1 MNIFKFNP
9 KLEVYQSL
17 IDESIKNLHQL
28 TQDIQHKELMD
39 TVSELRS
46 RIKDPF
52 MFVVVGEVK
61 SGKSSFINALLGSFD
76 REICK
81 VAPMPMTDTI
91 QQILYGPVQQEVFIN
106 SYFKKV
112 FEPVDILKEIAI
124 VDTPGTNTI
133 VEHHQEIT
141 ERFIPS
147 ADLIVFVFESKNPY
161 RQSAWEFFDFIS
173 EEWRK
178 KVIFV
183 LQQKDL
189 MNAQDLAIN
198 MKGVAE
204 YALKKGMSDSKIFAV
219 SAKMELDKDF
229 DQSGFADLR
238 KYINENILQGKA
250 PFIKLYNNI
259 STAQNIN
266 DRIYK
271 GILDRKEQYI
281 YDLNFRN
288 DIRTTLDEQETKSKL
303 QVDVL
308 IENLLTA
315 YDRATIKTENELDSG
330 LGMFSVIKRSVI
342 SVFSKSQSVKDW
354 LSQLL
359 TGLEKDL
366 QFELQGK
373 LSGGISDIADNVQQ
387 MGKIIDLKIRNSRTI
402 LKDNHEL
409 FAEIAERR
417 ANVFRDLQDA
427 FTKFMNKAEN
437 FSSAEL
443 FPGNESLSPQIAGGA
458 GMGIVGIVLA
468 AIAKGTI
475 FDVTGGVISGLGF
488 LFAGAVAFFQK
499 RKFMNG
505 YKKEINKGRNEL
517 ESEVRNKLNDY
528 IVNIRNKIESSFNDF
543 DGLLQYEESQLKKL
557 DASHQLIKADLEKQ
571 EKELKQFDLV

>member
-9 KLEVYQSL
+9 KLDVYQSL
-17 IDESIKNLHQL
+17 IDESVKNLHTL
-28 TQDIQHKELMD
+28 TQDIQHKELME

-61 SGKSSFINALLGSFD
+61 AGKSSFINALLGAEK
-76 REICK
+76 EICK

-91 QQILYGPVQQEVFIN
+91 QQIIYGPEEQEVFIN
-106 SYFKKV
+106 PFFKRI
-112 FEPVDILKEIAI
+112 FNPSEILKEIAI

-133 VEHHQEIT
+133 VAHHQEIT

-147 ADLIVFVFESKNPY
+147 SDLIVFVFESKNPY
-161 RQSAWEFFDFIS
+161 RQSAWDFFDYIK

-189 MNAQDLAIN
+189 MNAADLAIN
-198 MKGVAE
+198 IQGVAD
-204 YALKKGMSDSKIFAV
+204 YAKKKGMTDSKIFAV
-219 SAKMELDKDF
+219 SAKMEIEKDHT
-229 DQSGFADLR
+229 QSGFSELR
-238 KYINENILQGKA
+238 SYINDHILQGKA

-259 STAQNIN
+259 ATAQNIN

-271 GILDRKEQYI
+271 GILDRKEQYL
-281 YDLNFRN
+281 YDVNFRN
-288 DIRTTLDEQETKSKL
+288 DIRKTLDEQEHKTKL
-303 QVDVL
+303 QVDALV
-308 IENLLTA
+308 ENLTTA
-315 YDRATIKTENELDSG
+315 YDRAMLKTESELEQG
-330 LGMFSVIKRSVI
+330 LGMFSIIKKSIV
-342 SVFSKSQSVKDW
+342 SVFSKSQSIKDW
-354 LSQLL
+354 LAGLL
-359 TGLEKDL
+359 SNLEKDL
-366 QFELQGK
+366 QIELQGK
-373 LSGGISDIADNVQQ
+373 LSGGITDIADNVQQ

-427 FTKFMNKAEN
+427 FNKFMNKSEN
-437 FSSAEL
+437 FSQAEI

-458 GMGIVGIVLA
+458 GIGIVGVVLL
-468 AIAKGTI
+468 AISKVAV
-475 FDVTGGVISGLGF
+475 FDVTGGVVAGLGF
-488 LFAGAVAFFQK
+488 LFAGGLAFFQK
-499 RKFMNG
+499 RKFIDAFKN
-505 YKKEINKGRNEL
+505 EITKGRSEL
-517 ESEVRNKLNDY
+517 EVEVRNKLNDY
-528 IVNIRNKIESSFNDF
+528 IVNIRKKIESSFNDF
-543 DGLLQYEESQLKKL
+543 DGLLQYEETQLAKL
-557 DASHQLIKADLEKQ
+557 DTAYNQIKSDLDKQ

>member
-9 KLEVYQSL
+9 KLDVYQSL
-17 IDESIKNLHQL
+17 IDESVKNLHTL
-28 TQDIQHKELMD
+28 TQDIQHKELME

-61 SGKSSFINALLGSFD
+61 AGKSSFINALLGAEK
-76 REICK
+76 EICK

-91 QQILYGPVQQEVFIN
+91 QQIIYGPEEQEVFIN
-106 SYFKKV
+106 PFFKRI
-112 FEPVDILKEIAI
+112 FNPSEILKEIAI

-133 VEHHQEIT
+133 VAHHQEIT

-147 ADLIVFVFESKNPY
+147 SDLIVFVFESKNPY
-161 RQSAWEFFDFIS
+161 RQSAWDFFDYIK

-189 MNAQDLAIN
+189 MNAADLAIN
-198 MKGVAE
+198 IQGVAD
-204 YALKKGMSDSKIFAV
+204 YAKKKGMTDSKIFAV
-219 SAKMELDKDF
+219 SAKMEIEKDHT
-229 DQSGFADLR
+229 QSGFSELR
-238 KYINENILQGKA
+238 SYINDHILQGKA

-259 STAQNIN
+259 ATAQNIN

-271 GILDRKEQYI
+271 GILDRKEQYL
-281 YDLNFRN
+281 YDVNFRN
-288 DIRTTLDEQETKSKL
+288 DIRKTLDEQEHKTKL
-303 QVDVL
+303 QVDALV
-308 IENLLTA
+308 ENLTTA
-315 YDRATIKTENELDSG
+315 YDRAMLKTESELEQG
-330 LGMFSVIKRSVI
+330 LGMFSIIKKSIV
-342 SVFSKSQSVKDW
+342 SVFSKSQSIKDW
-354 LSQLL
+354 LAGLL
-359 TGLEKDL
+359 SNLEKDL
-366 QFELQGK
+366 QIELQGK
-373 LSGGISDIADNVQQ
+373 LSGGITDIADNVQQ

-427 FTKFMNKAEN
+427 FNKFMNKSEN
-437 FSSAEL
+437 FSQAEI

-458 GMGIVGIVLA
+458 GIGIVGVVLL
-468 AIAKGTI
+468 AISKVAV
-475 FDVTGGVISGLGF
+475 FDVTGGVVAGLGF
-488 LFAGAVAFFQK
+488 LFAGGLAFFQK
-499 RKFMNG
+499 RKFMDAFKN
-505 YKKEINKGRNEL
+505 EITKGRSEL
-517 ESEVRNKLNDY
+517 EVEVRNKLNDY
-528 IVNIRNKIESSFNDF
+528 IVNIRKKIESSFNDF
-543 DGLLQYEESQLKKL
+543 DGLLQYEETQLAKL
-557 DASHQLIKADLEKQ
+557 DTAYNQIKSDLDKQ

>member
-204 YALKKGMSDSKIFAV
+204 YALKKGMSESKIFAV